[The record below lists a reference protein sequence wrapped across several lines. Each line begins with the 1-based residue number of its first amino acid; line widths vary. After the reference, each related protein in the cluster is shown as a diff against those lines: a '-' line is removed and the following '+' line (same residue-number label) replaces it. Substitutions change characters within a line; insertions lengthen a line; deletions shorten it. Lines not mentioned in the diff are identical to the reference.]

1 MRRWKTTTP
10 IKNNLLKTMRIMA
23 QKAQSI
29 PSRVAML
36 PPFTSLRV
44 TPTDLAVPASS
55 TRKTVVMKDKK
66 RICGVVYFRASAQE
80 LKTIVHIF

>member
-1 MRRWKTTTP
+1 
-10 IKNNLLKTMRIMA
+10 
-23 QKAQSI
+23 
-29 PSRVAML
+29 ML